1 MPEGKTIVL
10 GVTGGIAAYKAV
22 ELASKLT
29 QEGMKINTIMT
40 NAAAKLVSPLTFQ
53 AITGRPVFTE
63 IFDSTASSQIN
74 HISLASTADIIIV
87 APATANT
94 IAKIAGGFGD
104 NLLCCTILASK
115 APVIIAPA
123 MNTNMYNNPATQDN
137 LAKLKD
143 RHFAI
148 IKPASGRLASGI
160 KGTGRLAEIENIL
173 DAIHQILGK
182 NGDLA
187 GKQIMI
193 TAGGTQEFIDP
204 VRYITNRSSGKT
216 GYSLAV
222 AARDRGAKV
231 TLISAPC
238 ALREPAGIDI
248 LQVRTAEEMYH
259 ATKDN
264 ITQADALIMTAAV
277 SDYRPQT
284 ISAKKIKK
292 KSSFITLE
300 MEPTQD
306 ILNSIKGDFLRVGFA
321 AESDH
326 VIENATLKL
335 KQKKLDFIVANDIT
349 SSDGGFESDDNK
361 VTIIDCSGERTSLPL
376 MPKREVAEHILD
388 KVASLLAQREQLK
401 KRESE

>member
-40 NAAAKLVSPLTFQ
+40 NAATKLVSPLTFQ
-53 AITGRPVFTE
+53 AITGSPVFTE
-63 IFDSTASSQIN
+63 IFDSIASPQIN
-74 HISLASTADIIIV
+74 HISLADTADMIVV

-94 IAKIAGGFGD
+94 IAKIAGGVGD

-123 MNTNMYNNPATQDN
+123 MHTNMYDNPATQDN
-137 LAKLKD
+137 LARLED
-143 RHFAI
+143 RHFTI

-160 KGTGRLAEIENIL
+160 KGTGRIAEIENIL
-173 DAIHQILGK
+173 DTIHQILGK
-182 NGDLA
+182 NGDLT
-187 GKQIMI
+187 GKQIVI

-222 AARDRGAKV
+222 AARDRGARV
-231 TLISAPC
+231 TLISTPC
-238 ALREPAGIDI
+238 TLRKPAGIDI
-248 LQVRTAEEMYH
+248 LQVRTAEEMYC
-259 ATKDN
+259 ATKN
-264 ITQADALIMTAAV
+264 KITRADVLIMAAAV

-284 ISAKKIKK
+284 ISAEKIKK
-292 KSSFITLE
+292 KGSSITLK
-300 MEPTQD
+300 MEPTRD

-326 VIENATLKL
+326 VIENAALKL
-335 KQKKLDFIVANDIT
+335 KQKKLDLIVANDIT
-349 SSDGGFESDDNK
+349 STSGGFEADDNT
-361 VTIIDCSGERTSLPL
+361 VTIIDSSGERTSLPL
-376 MPKREVAEHILD
+376 MPKREVAERILD
-388 KVASLLAQREQLK
+388 KVAFLLAQREQVK
-401 KRESE
+401 KGESD